1 MSVKSFA
8 MVSSILGIS
17 LCLAGCA
24 QETTSI
30 QTITPTQ
37 PSPSPSDDSKDSNAS
52 IAPCE
57 ESLEARFR
65 LTIES
70 QTDAFGDGDFELA
83 YSFASQEFR
92 SNVSLQSFVGI
103 IAGSYGPLIESS
115 NLGFSNCRADL
126 DAGLGVIDVQFVQ
139 SGNDVYA
146 LRYLLQEDPDG
157 WRIGG
162 ATNLEV
168 LGEGA

>member
-1 MSVKSFA
+1 LQI
-8 MVSSILGIS
+8 SSSRIWLGAYF
-17 LCLAGCA
+17 LFGGLLVGCSPI
-24 QETTSI
+24 QETAEPTDSP
-30 QTITPTQ
+30 TTETPSKQ
-37 PSPSPSDDSKDSNAS
+37 SDPNSEISPCN
-52 IAPCE
+52 

-83 YSFASQEFR
+83 YSFASEEFR

-146 LRYLLQEDPDG
+146 LRYLLEEDPEG

>member
-1 MSVKSFA
+1 MLQPKPVRLWLVTF
-8 MVSSILGIS
+8 VLLGGV
-17 LCLAGCA
+17 LAGCS
-24 QETTSI
+24 SI
-30 QTITPTQ
+30 QENSEPTDSPTTETPSQ
-37 PSPSPSDDSKDSNAS
+37 EDYPNGEISPCDD
-52 IAPCE
+52 P
-57 ESLEARFR
+57 LEARFR

-70 QTDAFGDGDFELA
+70 QTDAFGEGDFELA
-83 YSFASQEFR
+83 YSFASEEFR

-126 DAGLGVIDVQFVQ
+126 EAGLGVIDVQFVQ

-146 LRYLLQEDPDG
+146 LRYLLQEDPEG

-168 LGEGA
+168 LGQGA